1 MRSRYFFI
9 TILLFLFL
17 TACVDQNTLT
27 KEEIETQNK
36 VDSIVAGTLF
46 EHELDTLAS
55 YNVRKDGFLVIKFD
69 KSVTQEKYTQV
80 VDQLR
85 SNTDINGVRAEQAG
99 REVCILSG
107 SR

>member
-1 MRSRYFFI
+1 MKSRSFLKTTLF
-9 TILLFLFL
+9 FLFL
-17 TACVDQNTLT
+17 SACVDQNTLT
-27 KEEIETQNK
+27 REEIETQNK

-69 KSVTQEKYTQV
+69 KSVTRKKYTQV

-85 SNTDINGVRAEQAG
+85 SNTDINGVRAEQSG

-107 SR
+107 RR

>member
-1 MRSRYFFI
+1 MKLRFI
-9 TILLFLFL
+9 PSALLLLLL
-17 TACVDQNTLT
+17 TACVDENTLT
-27 KEEIETQNK
+27 SDEIKTQNK

-69 KSVTQEKYTQV
+69 KSVKQDKYTRI

-85 SNTDINGVRAEQAG
+85 SNPDISGVRAEQGG

-107 SR
+107 R